1 MGGASMRRR
10 WLAQLLLVLYVAA
23 VHGLPALHLGWHQ
36 NDHVHELGGLRW
48 LQSRLHAH
56 PHALSTAH
64 PGPVHEAHA
73 DDRVRQLRLRPV
85 EGSSSLGFALHLALG
100 PSHGQ
105 QSLLAPIVL
114 ISLALAQPARQLVAA
129 QIFPS
134 LRDVFAKPRARA
146 PPASV

>member
-1 MGGASMRRR
+1 MRRR
-10 WLAQLLLVLYVAA
+10 WLSQLLLVLYVAA

-48 LQSRLHAH
+48 LQSRPHAH
-56 PHALSTAH
+56 THALSTAH
-64 PGPVHEAHA
+64 PDPVREAHA
-73 DDRVRQLRLRPV
+73 DDRGRQLRLRPV
-85 EGSSSLGFALHLALG
+85 EGASSLGLALHLALG

-114 ISLALAQPARQLVAA
+114 FSLALAQPACRLVVA

-134 LRDVFAKPRARA
+134 LRDVLAKPRARA

>member
-1 MGGASMRRR
+1 MRRR
-10 WLAQLLLVLYVAA
+10 WLAQLLLVLYVAF
-23 VHGLPALHLGWHQ
+23 VHGLPALHLGLHK

-48 LQSRLHAH
+48 LQPRLHAH
-56 PHALSTAH
+56 ALSTPH
-64 PGPVHEAHA
+64 PGPDHEVHA
-73 DDRVRQLRLRPV
+73 DERNRQARLRPV
-85 EGSSSLGFALHLALG
+85 KGSPALGFALHLALG

-146 PPASV
+146 PPTAV